1 MEVAQ
6 YHNNHQRPNKCLSMT
21 TSWMRSWNGSGNK
34 WMVRGEQQFEFES
47 LKKIRDRFTI
57 RSYICIEYL
66 ATFSSKILETDV
78 KMCPFYILIIF
89 LCIYYSF

>member
-1 MEVAQ
+1 MEVATSGWSGESS
-6 YHNNHQRPNKCLSMT
+6 NSSLNHS
-21 TSWMRSWNGSGNK
+21 
-34 WMVRGEQQFEFES
+34 
-47 LKKIRDRFTI
+47 KKIRDRFTI

-89 LCIYYSF
+89 LCIYYNF